1 MIADLFKFKIAKQY
15 HLPAPHFYDPR
26 QPTPPYCFTP
36 LNVPG
41 HETLGQRSQ
50 SAGKEWRNME
60 ACVVDEQD
68 GFIVS
73 TSHWLPNDFAKM
85 LE

>member
-1 MIADLFKFKIAKQY
+1 MIADLFKFKIAEQY

-50 SAGKEWRNME
+50 SAGKE
-60 ACVVDEQD
+60 
-68 GFIVS
+68 
-73 TSHWLPNDFAKM
+73 
-85 LE
+85 